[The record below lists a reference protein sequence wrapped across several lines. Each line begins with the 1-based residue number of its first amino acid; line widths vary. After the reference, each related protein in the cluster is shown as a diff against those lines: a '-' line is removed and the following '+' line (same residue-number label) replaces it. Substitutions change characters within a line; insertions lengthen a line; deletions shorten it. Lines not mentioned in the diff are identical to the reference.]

1 MKQAL
6 GAGHLVGTRSNPT
19 LTLPIII
26 ILLLDIIF
34 REELDIVVKLR
45 HGFPLKT
52 RIDQLDDIDAKIER
66 RVDLDVVLVGSDL
79 TSYVAAEESSNQKSG
94 SESNQ
99 PSH

>member
-26 ILLLDIIF
+26 ILLRLDIIF
-34 REELDIVVKLR
+34 REELDIVVILR

-52 RIDQLDDIDAKIER
+52 RIDQLDDLDAKVER
-66 RVDLDVVLVGSDL
+66 RVDLDVLLVAGQICVL
-79 TSYVAAEESSNQKSG
+79 K
-94 SESNQ
+94 
-99 PSH
+99 

>member
-26 ILLLDIIF
+26 ILLRLDIIF

-52 RIDQLDDIDAKIER
+52 RIDQLDDIDAKVER
-66 RVDLDVVLVGSDL
+66 RVDLDVVLVAG
-79 TSYVAAEESSNQKSG
+79 QI
-94 SESNQ
+94 
-99 PSH
+99 

>member
-26 ILLLDIIF
+26 ILLRLDIIF

-66 RVDLDVVLVGSDL
+66 RVDLDVVLVAG
-79 TSYVAAEESSNQKSG
+79 QI
-94 SESNQ
+94 
-99 PSH
+99 